1 MHVFKNGWLALAS
14 LGLVA
19 LGFGAFWA
27 GQAIGKLD
35 LFRPKPGFCLVLTEA
50 ACRSGTPL
58 VVDGRFVGVAFR
70 LKPGTPLFAPFSS
83 PLGQTRYI
91 PKRDGVSYPYTALS
105 LETGR
110 SGEKVWQVA
119 HKAQLVAYHQLA
131 VPAGTAV
138 KQGDLIGRITA
149 GSLDYYGDYNLL
161 VFYQAPGTDHFF
173 AVDEAYTREAFGL

>member
-1 MHVFKNGWLALAS
+1 MAS

-27 GQAIGKLD
+27 GQLIGQWD
-35 LFRPKPGFCLVLTEA
+35 PFRPKPGFCLVLTEKD
-50 ACRSGTPL
+50 CRTGQPL
-58 VVDGRFVGVAFR
+58 FVDGRFVGIAFR
-70 LKPGTPLFAPFSS
+70 LKSGTPLFAPFSS

-119 HKAQLVAYHQLA
+119 HKAQLVAHHQLA
-131 VPAGTAV
+131 VPVGTAV
-138 KQGDLIGRITA
+138 KQGDLIAQTTA
-149 GSLDYYGDYNLL
+149 GILDYYGDYNLL
-161 VFYQAPGTDHFF
+161 VFYQAPGADHYF
-173 AVDEAYTREAFGL
+173 AVDEAYTREAVGL